1 MPSRYSKSLPAQIVD
16 ARIMNADF
24 CRDLS
29 VSNQQCVFW
38 LLAAADRMTETEQ
51 AKAQRFADF
60 FGVGDGSANRTEDS
74 IALPRELL
82 PATTKNSCG
91 LQVNSYGWGLR
102 SRGTYGLS
110 SGAGARVLCGGP
122 AEAAGCL
129 HEIASFWP
137 SCFSLFSTTH
147 SISHLA

>member
-1 MPSRYSKSLPAQIVD
+1 MKHPEEQDRD
-16 ARIMNADF
+16 FARPK
-24 CRDLS
+24 
-29 VSNQQCVFW
+29 
-38 LLAAADRMTETEQ
+38 LLWEIS
-51 AKAQRFADF
+51 
-60 FGVGDGSANRTEDS
+60 G
-74 IALPRELL
+74 
-82 PATTKNSCG
+82 
-91 LQVNSYGWGLR
+91 GLR